1 MDLGMA
7 KKLNIV
13 MDILSQKK
21 KKRIFQYEIAC
32 HILVSGK
39 RDCVWNGL
47 VPFDLQATGSQVG
60 MMVNSF
66 TNIFVAVLIAF
77 LFNWKLSLVISVF
90 FPFLAL
96 SGAVQTKMLTGF
108 ASQDK
113 EILEKAGQVIL

>member
-1 MDLGMA
+1 M
-7 KKLNIV
+7 
-13 MDILSQKK
+13 
-21 KKRIFQYEIAC
+21 
-32 HILVSGK
+32 SGK